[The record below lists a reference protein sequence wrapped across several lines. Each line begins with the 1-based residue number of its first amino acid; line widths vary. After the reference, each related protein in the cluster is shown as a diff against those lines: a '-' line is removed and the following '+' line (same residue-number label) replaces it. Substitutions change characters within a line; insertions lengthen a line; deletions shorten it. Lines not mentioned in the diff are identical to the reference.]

1 MMMNIIIMNF
11 GGGGGCEWCASR
23 YRLGLPGRCYR
34 GDIGASRKGASTI
47 DKNILQLFQQT
58 LQRSERPI
66 QPNS

>member
-34 GDIGASRKGASTI
+34 GARHSATTTMPRNLNK
-47 DKNILQLFQQT
+47 
-58 LQRSERPI
+58 RSGNFLPPPFGLVRE
-66 QPNS
+66 